1 MSNKVDSLQ
10 EALFD
15 RLIEDLDDPLKC
27 TPGLYQVVRG
37 VINDNKKDLDSIPNG
52 VMEELQEKLSES
64 VPFKFGGS

>member
-15 RLIEDLDDPLKC
+15 RLIEDLYDPLKC

-52 VMEELQEKLSES
+52 VMEELQEKLSEV